1 MALPQPPTY
10 FLGQAGTCHRPDAS
24 PGCTPASGSEDTASS
39 KPRRE
44 QLVSVNAF
52 AGLLLGWVGPP
63 TPPPTP
69 IRPLSGHLGR
79 LPKGNGSELTN
90 LAATWAHAQSTC
102 GAEGLADLK
111 IQTPKQAF
119 QTTWLPPTLGPRC
132 KLEPGTRC
140 PRPPRR
146 SPGKGGPRAGSL
158 ATALAAARPHLCRS
172 RAKPSPHGLRFW
184 LGGLSKNCANTRPH
198 TWC

>member
-1 MALPQPPTY
+1 MPAQAAPQAAPQLPVQRIQ
-10 FLGQAGTCHRPDAS
+10 QAPS
-24 PGCTPASGSEDTASS
+24 PGGNSWSQSTP
-39 KPRRE
+39 
-44 QLVSVNAF
+44 
-52 AGLLLGWVGPP
+52 LLGCYWAGVGPP